1 MVVAAEDVDEVGVE
15 GVVEVSNDVVDITL
29 VVVIGVEVVVGSIVV
44 DEEVGSWVLSVVG
57 SVEFVGVAIV
67 VVAIAAET
75 ILRRV
80 IIILLDHN
88 NLKILI
94 PLYVPLYYIR
104 KLPVV
109 VVSVVI

>member
-1 MVVAAEDVDEVGVE
+1 MVVVAPEDVDEVGVE
-15 GVVEVSNDVVDITL
+15 VVLEVSNDVVDITL

-88 NLKILI
+88 NLKILSNTFI
-94 PLYVPLYYIR
+94 CAFVLY
-104 KLPVV
+104 
-109 VVSVVI
+109 S

>member
-1 MVVAAEDVDEVGVE
+1 MVVVAPEDVDEVGVE
-15 GVVEVSNDVVDITL
+15 VVLEVSNDVVDITL

-57 SVEFVGVAIV
+57 SVEVVVVAIV
-67 VVAIAAET
+67 VVAIAAEA

-88 NLKILI
+88 NLKII
-94 PLYVPLYYIR
+94 NNYYTFPCIILYATC
-104 KLPVV
+104 
-109 VVSVVI
+109 SS

>member
-15 GVVEVSNDVVDITL
+15 VVLEVSNDVVDITL

-88 NLKILI
+88 NLKIFFNTFI
-94 PLYVPLYYIR
+94 CAFVLY
-104 KLPVV
+104 
-109 VVSVVI
+109 

>member
-57 SVEFVGVAIV
+57 SVEVVRVAIV
-67 VVAIAAET
+67 VVVIAAGA

-80 IIILLDHN
+80 ILLLLDHN
-88 NLKILI
+88 NLKITFI
-94 PLYVPLYYIR
+94 CAFVLY
-104 KLPVV
+104 
-109 VVSVVI
+109 S